1 MRRFIGGETEMKDKG
16 QILERVRA
24 ALIELFDVEGERIT
38 LEANLYQDLEIDSI
52 DAVDLV
58 DRLRRETGLK
68 IAAEDFKAV
77 RTVDDLVETVH
88 RLLNNT

>member
-1 MRRFIGGETEMKDKG
+1 MKDRG
-16 QILERVRA
+16 EILARVRA
-24 ALIELFDVEGERIT
+24 AMTELFEIDESRVT
-38 LEANLYQDLEIDSI
+38 LDANLYQDLEIDSI

-77 RTVDDLVETVH
+77 RTVNDLVETVH
-88 RLLNNT
+88 RLISKS